1 MNVMTKSKV
10 EQFIGN
16 LTFNSKVD
24 IQKSAYEQLKDLNF
38 PTTKDEYWKYTRL
51 GKITNSKFQA
61 AHSPNINYKDIEPYI
76 VADHFVV
83 IENGNVRSDLSS
95 FDLAEVNIIT
105 LPVEQVEHDPIAIG
119 LKNIKTNPKA
129 GNLVFDV
136 INTAFTEKVTVI
148 SVPKNVNWEQNVQ
161 VLYVQSGENHIA
173 NTRLI
178 VEADTSSFA
187 HIITTFVSVN
197 AKGCFT
203 NHITQIN
210 VADNAQITFDKIQIE
225 NGFNISTEY
234 VTQQTNSTFK
244 INTITLNGELI
255 RNNLNIEVEG
265 QNCETYLNGAVIT
278 KDKQVVDNHTFVN
291 QLVSN
296 CMSDEKYKYV
306 LDDHSVGTFNGRVV
320 VQKDAQKINAFQD
333 NGNILLS
340 DFAKINSKPELEIYA
355 DDVKCSHGSTTGQL
369 DEQALFYLQARGIS
383 KSKARHLLVQAFVSD
398 ILNEI
403 NGDKTNLL
411 IAKVLLDR
419 FGWEF

>member
-1 MNVMTKSKV
+1 MTKSKV

-16 LTFNSKVD
+16 LSFNSNVD
-24 IQKSAYEQLKDLNF
+24 TQKSAYEQLKGLNF

-51 GKITNSKFQA
+51 GKITNSEFKIT
-61 AHSPNINYKDIEPYI
+61 HSTSINYKDIESYI
-76 VADHFVV
+76 VADHFLVV
-83 IENGNVRSDLSS
+83 ENGNIRSDLSS

-105 LPVEQVEHDPIAIG
+105 LPVEKVEHDPLAIG

-129 GNLVFDV
+129 GNLVFDI
-136 INTAFTEKVTVI
+136 INTAFVEKVTVI

-161 VLYVQSGENHIA
+161 VLYVQTGENHIA

-178 VEADTSSFA
+178 VEADTSSSA
-187 HIITTFVSVN
+187 HIITTFVSIN

-234 VTQQTNSTFK
+234 VTQQSNSTFK

-291 QLVSN
+291 QLVPN

-306 LDDHSVGTFNGRVV
+306 LDGHSVGTFNGRVV

-383 KSKARHLLVQAFVSD
+383 KPKARHLLVQAFVSD
-398 ILNEI
+398 VLNEI
-403 NGDKTNLL
+403 NGDKTNRL